1 MAAPYPNKSQFTTTG
16 DPIQEKAQSIN
27 EPSQR
32 KTKKKR
38 KSYIGQSI
46 INQKT
51 EKGKNP
57 TYRKTN

>member
-32 KTKKKR
+32 KTIKKKKIIHWTEHHKPKER
-38 KSYIGQSI
+38 KR
-46 INQKT
+46 
-51 EKGKNP
+51 EKPNIQED
-57 TYRKTN
+57 